1 MCNHAQFWQTD
12 CISCTFSGS
21 HKLNLCFAAGEVSAE
36 EVASL
41 DGQQLEA
48 LVKPPAAAVP
58 SAPDQE
64 AGPSADATRRDA
76 HMELARPT
84 QAPTTLSPAEGPF
97 AGAQGSSKP
106 ANSLA
111 ADTGQQLDPPQLQ
124 LQQAAA
130 EQAGH
135 VSDMDIDW
143 APGRSTEFPSAHQQL
158 GGSAAAP
165 RLGAGLTKEPSLQMW
180 GGAHEASL
188 DLRAEQAPVQP
199 APHVQNGGATEPH
212 AAASE
217 QLPAASEE
225 PPPPPPPPA
234 DVPDLAAAANLAR
247 QLPAAF
253 EQPPPPPGDVPD
265 LAAASAA
272 NVARQ
277 PEPVTP
283 AGSPRL
289 GEGMQPRGW
298 QSAPPGSDLKAE
310 FSAQQQQG
318 FSSKAGVLFHLNG
331 PGSTAGLPRGQGSD
345 AKAVQLTSTG
355 DAQPVRLKEQ
365 DST

>member
-1 MCNHAQFWQTD
+1 M
-12 CISCTFSGS
+12 
-21 HKLNLCFAAGEVSAE
+21 
-36 EVASL
+36 ASL

-48 LVKPPAAAVP
+48 LVRPPAAAVP

-64 AGPSADATRRDA
+64 AGPSADATRRYA
-76 HMELARPT
+76 RMEPVRPD
-84 QAPTTLSPAEGPF
+84 QAPTTLSPAGGPF

-106 ANSLA
+106 AKALA
-111 ADTGQQLDPPQLQ
+111 ADTGQQLDPPQQ
-124 LQQAAA
+124 QQQQQAAA

-143 APGRSTEFPSAHQQL
+143 APGRSVEFPSAYQQL

-165 RLGAGLTKEPSLQMW
+165 RLGAGLTKELSLQMW
-180 GGAHEASL
+180 GGVHEASL
-188 DLRAEQAPVQP
+188 DSRAEQAPAQP
-199 APHVQNGGATEPH
+199 APHVQNGGAAEPH

-234 DVPDLAAAANLAR
+234 DVPDLAAAANLAW
-247 QLPAAF
+247 QLPTAS
-253 EQPPPPPGDVPD
+253 EQPPPPPADVPD

-272 NVARQ
+272 NVAQQ

-283 AGSPRL
+283 ASSPRL

-298 QSAPPGSDLKAE
+298 QSAPPGSDLKTE

-318 FSSKAGVLFHLNG
+318 FNSKAGVLFESNG

-345 AKAVQLTSTG
+345 TKAVQLTSTG
-355 DAQPVRLKEQ
+355 DAQPLRSKEQ